1 METFKRSTR
10 NLKEIQEP
18 LKFSNIEPLEVIEP
32 YSPQVIQFES
42 IEDFNGYYSKH
53 QNEFNGTTQKLNKK
67 YKIPGYKLTT
77 LKGQLKIIKDYR
89 ADSVH
94 EPELYHESDYEKKQN
109 ELTQRIIKIE
119 KLQELIQQQ
128 IKQIQDFLEAFQ
140 SV

>member
-1 METFKRSTR
+1 MEEHKT
-10 NLKEIQEP
+10 P
-18 LKFSNIEPLEVIEP
+18 LKFSNMKPLEVIEP

-94 EPELYHESDYEKKQN
+94 EAFHEPELYHESDYEK
-109 ELTQRIIKIE
+109 LTQRIIKIE

>member
-94 EPELYHESDYEKKQN
+94 EPELYHESDYEK
-109 ELTQRIIKIE
+109 LAQRIMKIE

-128 IKQIQDFLEAFQ
+128 IKQIQDFLQDFQ
-140 SV
+140 S

>member
-42 IEDFNGYYSKH
+42 IKDFNGYYSKH

-94 EPELYHESDYEKKQN
+94 EPELYHESDYEK
-109 ELTQRIIKIE
+109 LTQRIMKIE

-128 IKQIQDFLEAFQ
+128 IKQIQDFLQDFQ
-140 SV
+140 S